1 MNTILTNG
9 ITPLMNIKGTDAI
22 SPLSIL
28 KTEPKQEMEPNTL
41 VATSFEKYLAQA
53 LEPVNN
59 LQLEAA
65 DLDSKLAAG
74 KLEYVHQAMVTAEK
88 ASLALD
94 LTIQVRNKVIEAYSE
109 IMRTSV

>member
-1 MNTILTNG
+1 
-9 ITPLMNIKGTDAI
+9 MNIKSTEAI
-22 SPLSIL
+22 SPLSII
-28 KTEPKQEMEPNTL
+28 KNEPKQEMEPNSIMD
-41 VATSFEKYLAQA
+41 TSFEKYLAQA

-59 LQLEAA
+59 LQLQSA

-109 IMRTSV
+109 IMRTQV

>member
-1 MNTILTNG
+1 MNTMITNAINPILNV
-9 ITPLMNIKGTDAI
+9 KGTDAI

-28 KTEPKQEMEPNTL
+28 KTEPKQEMEPNSMM
-41 VATSFEKYLAQA
+41 ATSFENYLAQA

-59 LQLEAA
+59 LQLQAA

-109 IMRTSV
+109 IMRTQL

>member
-9 ITPLMNIKGTDAI
+9 ITPLMNIKSTEAI
-22 SPLSIL
+22 SPLSII
-28 KTEPKQEMEPNTL
+28 KNEPKQETEPNSML
-41 VATSFEKYLAQA
+41 ATSFEKYLAQA

-59 LQLEAA
+59 LQLQSA

-109 IMRTSV
+109 IMRTQV

>member
-1 MNTILTNG
+1 MNTMISNG
-9 ITPLMNIKGTDAI
+9 ISPLLNNKNVDAI
-22 SPLSIL
+22 SPLSVL
-28 KTEPKQEMEPNTL
+28 KTGPQQEMEPNSMMD
-41 VATSFEKYLAQA
+41 VSFEKYLAQA

-88 ASLALD
+88 ASLAMD
-94 LTIQVRNKVIEAYSE
+94 LTIQVRNKVIEAYQE
-109 IMRTSV
+109 IMRTQL